1 MPSLTGLLHDAASLH
16 RFVAFVCQFCEEQ
29 QTSHT
34 YLEATT
40 EFFAYVR
47 QLGTE
52 TLTYLQTLADHAHK
66 SPRIKEYR
74 QKLVAI
80 KHCWC
85 ELHAFVKPAADAH
98 TLKIPVPLLQL
109 LQTRLRQLPTLSKAK
124 IVILLSPELNYFQH
138 RHGDIRELTTNLNK
152 LFATER
158 LPEAL
163 GFIAIPYSQAASIFT
178 NILICH
184 ELGHFTFEELTR
196 GTQLWPDIDQALKKV
211 LKDFDTVPEF
221 QRSWCRRQ
229 LVDWAEE
236 IYCDLFA
243 LRLLGPAYSFA
254 SIELFSLLGLLDD
267 EGSCEFNSSHPAD
280 ACRFRE
286 HLLEL
291 KSQGWWKAVKRFKTE
306 HIQLIEHLGA
316 ISESKYVFPVTPGLE
331 KAFLLLRQRIRSL
344 VGETIVASGSDLRQ
358 FRKWSRKIQEYLS
371 YGVVPSTLAVGGRF
385 YFPPPVAVMNAAFGF
400 YLESLSKLIAN
411 TEDPD
416 YVTRNIGERGK
427 LSGRI
432 ELWTLKALE
441 DYGFRAKQK
450 VLER

>member
-1 MPSLTGLLHDAASLH
+1 MPSLSGLLHDAASLH

-29 QTSHT
+29 ETSHT

-40 EFFAYVR
+40 DFFAYVR

-52 TLTYLQTLADHAHK
+52 TLTYLQRLVDHAGRSK
-66 SPRIKEYR
+66 RIREYR

-80 KHCWC
+80 KNCWC

-98 TLKIPVPLLQL
+98 TLKIPVPLLQF
-109 LQTRLRQLPTLSKAK
+109 LQTRLRQLPTLSKAR

-138 RHGDIRELTTNLNK
+138 RHGDIRDLTTKLHQ
-152 LFATER
+152 LFATQR

-163 GFIAIPYSQAASIFT
+163 GFIAIPYSQAATIFT
-178 NILICH
+178 NIFICH
-184 ELGHFTFEELTR
+184 ELGHFAFEELAR
-196 GTQLWPDIDQALKKV
+196 GTQLSPDIDLALKKV
-211 LKDFDTVPEF
+211 LKDFDTASEAK
-221 QRSWCRRQ
+221 RSWCRRQ
-229 LVDWAEE
+229 LIDWAEE

-291 KSQGWWKAVKRFKTE
+291 KSQGWWAVVKKFDTE
-306 HIQLIEHLGA
+306 HVQLIQHLGGM
-316 ISESKYVFPVTPGLE
+316 SESKYVFPLAPGLVR
-331 KAFLLLRQRIRSL
+331 AFLPLRKRIQDL
-344 VGETIVASGSDLRQ
+344 VGETIVSTGSDLRE
-358 FRKWSRKIQEYLS
+358 FRNWNRKIQEYLS
-371 YGVVPSTLAVGGRF
+371 CGVVPSTLAVKRRF

-400 YLESLSKLIAN
+400 YLESLWRLIAN

-416 YVTRNIGERGK
+416 YVARDVGERGK

-432 ELWTLKALE
+432 ELWTIKALE
-441 DYGFRAKQK
+441 DYRLLQGEAKS
-450 VLER
+450 V